1 MFKNVIKCKK
11 VDQCSKDEKEDVMG
25 KIIVFLILT
34 LISLILL
41 LGCLVNGVRW
51 GVCAENHGEVPLVF
65 SL

>member
-1 MFKNVIKCKK
+1 
-11 VDQCSKDEKEDVMG
+11 MG